1 MRQDEPMR
9 ILLVQPRVSAE
20 PAYPLALAGIIPLL
34 QGAGHTVHGVD
45 NQLDDLA
52 HLYREIESFAPDW
65 VGASVMHHNA
75 GQVAE
80 WMEPLTRAKRAH
92 TFVIGALPSLD
103 PGEALART
111 GAEFAVIG
119 VAEETV
125 ADLIDAVV
133 PGTTPG
139 VASRQRGQIQ
149 IAPCR
154 EPSPLSLLP
163 FPDRSVF
170 PIERYSYA
178 MRSTATPYVAVMTAR
193 GCKRF
198 CPYCPVPKLKPRGF
212 DARPPAQIVREWR
225 MLVQDHGVKAIHVED
240 DSFLADAPRVR
251 ALCAA
256 LKLKSLGAKW
266 ELVNGV
272 RPSQVNHGLLAVMA
286 DAGCSRIVFSFE
298 HLSDLIAPAVGVNLA
313 RAKAAVAAARS
324 ADMRVGGYFIVG
336 LPGVDLT
343 ATLRS
348 IRSAL
353 RLGLDDLNFI
363 CFYPTPGAA
372 YTRAATSIDTT
383 TIPCWLSK
391 RLTRLGQ
398 LAFFARPSAL
408 KHLSADMIQ
417 TPGTTP
423 ALAAKAWEV
432 LFRGGP
438 IPMRDTP

>member
-20 PAYPLALAGIIPLL
+20 PAYPLALAGVIPLL
-34 QGAGHTVHGVD
+34 HGAGHTVRGVD
-45 NQLDDLA
+45 NQLDDIA
-52 HLYREIESFAPDW
+52 HLYREIASFAPDW

-75 GQVAE
+75 GEVAA
-80 WMEPLTRAKRAH
+80 WMEPLTRSGRAR
-92 TFVIGALPSLD
+92 TFVIGALPSLE

-125 ADLIDAVV
+125 ADLVDAVI
-133 PGTTPG
+133 PETTPG
-139 VASRQRGQIQ
+139 VGSRVGGQIQ
-149 IAPCR
+149 LAPRR

-178 MRSTATPYVAVMTAR
+178 MRSTATPYAAVMTAR

-212 DARPPAQIVREWR
+212 DARPPVQIAREWR
-225 MLVQDHGVKAIHVED
+225 MLVEDHGVKAIHVED
-240 DSFLADAPRVR
+240 DSFLADEPRVR
-251 ALCAA
+251 ALCLA
-256 LKLKSLGAKW
+256 LKRQPLGAKW

-272 RPSQVNHGLLAVMA
+272 RPSQVNRSLLAEMA
-286 DAGCSRIVFSFE
+286 EAGCSRVVFSFE
-298 HLSDLIAPAVGVNLA
+298 HLSDLVAPAVGVNLA
-313 RAKAAVAAARS
+313 RAKAVVAEARAAG
-324 ADMRVGGYFIVG
+324 MRVGGYFIVG
-336 LPGVDLT
+336 LPGVDLN

-348 IRSAL
+348 VRSAL

-372 YTRAATSIDTT
+372 YTRAATSVDATT
-383 TIPCWLSK
+383 VPRWLSK

-408 KHLSADMIQ
+408 KDLSADMIH

-423 ALAAKAWEV
+423 VLAAKAWEV